1 MIKGGTCE
9 GAVSILKEKLQ
20 NDSALEILR
29 VRRLESRSTA
39 SAGAMN
45 IGAVE
50 LSM

>member
-29 VRRLESRSTA
+29 VRGLKSRSTA
-39 SAGAMN
+39 PASVLN
-45 IGAVE
+45 TGAVE